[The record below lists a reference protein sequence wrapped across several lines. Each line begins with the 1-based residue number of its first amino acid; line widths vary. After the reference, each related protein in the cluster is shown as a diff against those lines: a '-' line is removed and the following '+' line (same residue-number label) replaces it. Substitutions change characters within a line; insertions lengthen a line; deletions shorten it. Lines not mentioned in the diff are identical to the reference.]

1 MEASVG
7 PKVILITGG
16 SSGIGAATARSC
28 AQAGYRLALA
38 ARRMDR
44 LEQLATDLGRPRDIL
59 LIPADMRKPA
69 DIQRMVRETEAHFG
83 QIDVLLANA
92 GVGHGVPF
100 VETTEDQLM
109 VQIEVNLLAVM
120 RSAQAVL
127 PGMLARRSGHI
138 LSIAS
143 VASEIPSPAGVV
155 YAASKGGVLAF
166 SEGLRRE
173 LRGTG
178 VHVSVIQ
185 PGFIRT
191 EMTARVNVPMPEP
204 SLIGEQVLALLRR
217 PRRRAVIP
225 RFYGAGIWLNRFA
238 PGIVDWM
245 IARMQGDPRF
255 KWEQDR

>member
-1 MEASVG
+1 MQPADSRV
-7 PKVILITGG
+7 VLITGA
-16 SSGIGAATARSC
+16 SSGIGAAAARSC
-28 AQAGYRLALA
+28 AAAGYRLALA
-38 ARRMDR
+38 ARRLER
-44 LEQLATDLGRPRDIL
+44 LEQLASELGGPESAL
-59 LIPADMRKPA
+59 LIRADMRQPE
-69 DIQRMVRETEAHFG
+69 DVTRMVRETEARYG
-83 QIDVLLANA
+83 RVDVLLANA

-100 VETTEDQLM
+100 VESTDDQLM
-109 VQIEVNLLAVM
+109 DQIEVNLLAVM
-120 RSAQAVL
+120 RAAQAVL

-143 VASEIPSPAGVV
+143 VASEIPSPAGVI

-191 EMTARVNVPMPEP
+191 EMTARVNIPMPPP
-204 SLIGEQVLALLRR
+204 SVIGDLVLDLLRR
-217 PRRRAVIP
+217 PRRRAVLP

-238 PGIVDWM
+238 PGIIDWM
-245 IARMQGDPRF
+245 IDRMQDDPR
-255 KWEQDR
+255 WRWNQD

>member
-1 MEASVG
+1 MQPAESR
-7 PKVILITGG
+7 VILITGA
-16 SSGIGAATARSC
+16 SSGIGAAAARSC
-28 AQAGYRLALA
+28 VAAAYRVALA
-38 ARRMDR
+38 ARRLDR
-44 LEQLATDLGRPRDIL
+44 LEQLASELGRPESTL
-59 LIPADMRKPA
+59 LIRADMRQPE
-69 DIQRMVRETEAHFG
+69 DVTRMVRETEARFG
-83 QIDVLLANA
+83 RVDVLLANA

-100 VETTEDQLM
+100 VETTDDQLM
-109 VQIEVNLLAVM
+109 DQIEVNLLAVM
-120 RSAQAVL
+120 RAAQAVL

-143 VASEIPSPAGVV
+143 VASEIPSPAGVI

-191 EMTARVNVPMPEP
+191 EMTARVNLPMPPP
-204 SLIGEQVLALLRR
+204 SVIGDLVLDLLRR
-217 PRRRAVIP
+217 PRRRAVLP

-238 PGIVDWM
+238 PGLIDWM
-245 IARMQGDPRF
+245 IDRMQDDPRF

>member
-1 MEASVG
+1 MQPSEARV
-7 PKVILITGG
+7 VLITGA
-16 SSGIGAATARSC
+16 SSGIGAAVARSC
-28 AQAGYRLALA
+28 AAAGFRVALA
-38 ARRMDR
+38 ARRVER
-44 LEQLATDLGRPRDIL
+44 LEQLASELGRPDSVL
-59 LIPADMRKPA
+59 LIRADMRQPDDVA
-69 DIQRMVRETEAHFG
+69 RMVRETESRFG
-83 QIDVLLANA
+83 RIDVLLANA
-92 GVGHGVPF
+92 GVGHGIPF
-100 VETTEDQLM
+100 VQTTDDQLLD
-109 VQIEVNLLAVM
+109 QIEVNLLAVM
-120 RSAQAVL
+120 RAAQAVL

-191 EMTARVNVPMPEP
+191 EMTARVNIPMPPP
-204 SLIGEQVLALLRR
+204 SLIGDLVLDLLRR
-217 PRRRAVIP
+217 PRRRAVLP

-238 PGIVDWM
+238 PGIIDWM
-245 IARMQGDPRF
+245 IDRMQNDARF